1 MTHCKP
7 RHISSNDMQESP
19 GTEMADPDSRQTRP
33 VDPVLFNGEIRYEC
47 EYIVKSRGE
56 TDFLNFI
63 DKY

>member
-1 MTHCKP
+1 
-7 RHISSNDMQESP
+7 
-19 GTEMADPDSRQTRP
+19 MADPDSRQTRP